1 MSAKLPII
9 LTFAALADC
18 VHSPDS
24 VSAIER
30 NACSTT
36 TISREDALIHV
47 PFEIVDGRVYVQARV
62 NGGKYHT
69 FAIDTGASGMGRAD
83 ASLTK
88 ALGLPILQTTETS
101 DGVNVATVDMTRF
114 DSLDLGGFV
123 RKDLDVITR
132 DYSSKAPPEAAIS
145 GIIGR
150 DFFADGL
157 LIIDFPSRT
166 LSFSRK
172 QMIKAD
178 APGALSYTRPFRV
191 PVSIG
196 DIETTGNLDSGAN
209 IFLVLPKTLYDRVA
223 ASPLET
229 AGKGK
234 LTNTVIETHRATLR
248 GPVRIGDANESDVD
262 IRVSDRFPELLVGG
276 KLLQKY
282 RIAIDQRTK
291 RVALCSPAE

>member
-1 MSAKLPII
+1 MTDKFPIA
-9 LTFAALADC
+9 LALAALAGC
-18 VHSPDS
+18 VHSPDI

-30 NACSTT
+30 DACSTV
-36 TISREDALIHV
+36 TIPQEDALINV
-47 PFEIVDGRVYVQARV
+47 PFEIVQGRVYVQARV
-62 NGGKYHT
+62 NGGNYHT
-69 FAIDTGASGMGRAD
+69 FAVDTGASGMGRAD

-88 ALGLPILQTTETS
+88 ALSLPIIQTTETS

-114 DSLDLGGFV
+114 DSLEIGGFV

-132 DYSSKAPPEAAIS
+132 DYSSKGPPEAAIS

-150 DFFADGL
+150 EFFADGL

-172 QMIKAD
+172 QMIKPD

-209 IFLVLPKTLYDRVA
+209 IFLVLPKTLYDQVA

-229 AGKGK
+229 AGKGR

-248 GPVRIGDANESDVD
+248 GPVRIGAAHESDVD

-282 RIAIDQRTK
+282 RIAIDQRSQ
-291 RVALCSPAE
+291 RVAICSPRE